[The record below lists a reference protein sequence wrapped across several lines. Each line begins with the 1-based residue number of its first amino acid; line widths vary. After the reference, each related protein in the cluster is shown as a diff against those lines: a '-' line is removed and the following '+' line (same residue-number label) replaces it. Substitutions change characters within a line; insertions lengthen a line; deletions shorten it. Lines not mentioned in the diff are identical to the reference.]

1 METPERNAPMR
12 VARIIT
18 AEHKTVYAIEHDGRL
33 VRAEGDLFQGT
44 LKPTDD
50 TVEPNAWLCPIE
62 PKVLMCIGRNYAAH
76 AAEGGSPPP
85 DYPILFMKNLG
96 AATGHMQPVTIPTI
110 CEDEVDYEGELAV
123 VIGKAAKN
131 VSKADAL
138 NYVLGY
144 SAANDISAR
153 IWQAEKGGSQWCRGK
168 GFDTFAPIGPVL
180 VTADE
185 IPDPQTLD
193 IATVLNGQEVQ
204 HSNTK
209 DMIFDVATLISFLSE
224 GTTLQPGTVILT
236 GTPEGVGWARSPKL
250 TLNHGDHVT
259 VTIANIGTL
268 ENHIER
274 K

>member
-1 METPERNAPMR
+1 
-12 VARIIT
+12 
-18 AEHKTVYAIEHDGRL
+18 
-33 VRAEGDLFQGT
+33 VRAEGDPFQGT
-44 LKPTDD
+44 LKATGDA
-50 TVEPNAWLCPIE
+50 VQANAWLAPID

-85 DYPILFMKNLG
+85 EYPILFMKNLG
-96 AATGHMQPVTIPTI
+96 ATSGHLQPVVVPSV

-138 NYVLGY
+138 KYVLGY

-193 IATVLNGQEVQ
+193 IQTVLNGQEVQ

-236 GTPEGVGWARSPKL
+236 GTPEGVGWARTPKL
-250 TLNHGDHVT
+250 TLKQGDDVT
-259 VTIANIGTL
+259 VSIDRIGTL
-268 ENHIER
+268 RNAV

>member
-1 METPERNAPMR
+1 MR
-12 VARIIT
+12 IARIIT
-18 AEHKTVYAIEHDGRL
+18 AEHQTVYAVEKDGQL
-33 VRAEGDLFQGT
+33 VRAEGDPFHGT
-44 LKPTDD
+44 LKATGDA
-50 TVEPNAWLCPIE
+50 VQANAWLSPIE

-85 DYPILFMKNLG
+85 EYPILFMKNLG
-96 AATGHMQPVTIPTI
+96 AASGHLQPVVIPSV

-131 VSKADAL
+131 VCKAAAL
-138 NYVLGY
+138 KYVLGY

-168 GFDTFAPIGPVL
+168 GFDSFAPIGPVL

-193 IATVLNGQEVQ
+193 IKTVLNGQEVQ

-236 GTPEGVGWARSPKL
+236 GTPEGVGWARTPKL
-250 TLNHGDHVT
+250 TLKHGDDVT
-259 VTIANIGTL
+259 VSIDRIGTL
-268 ENHIER
+268 RNAVE
-274 K
+274 KG